1 MPRITLDLLRRRAE
15 HNDGILSNLEEITLH
30 QQELEGIEV
39 VGDVC
44 RALEILYLQNNIIP
58 RIENLHH
65 LKNLWYL
72 NLAINNI
79 QVIENLEGC
88 EKLKKLDLTLNFVKD
103 ITCVRVLRKNVHLD
117 SLYLT
122 GNPCTEMEGYRAYV
136 IEHLPHLISL
146 DGNDVKRSE
155 SIRAHQDAQ
164 PVREFL
170 ERERIRIEKEERE
183 KQERIARGEVDPPKY
198 NEKGEKLYGNTPE
211 ERVACFEDLRD
222 AVDKAKNPPKEPGS
236 ISSAYEE
243 AQKAWKP
250 RRLTPEQEQA
260 KWGRVLQRNE
270 GKIPFKVWEDKTN
283 VYVNC
288 EPGKFIT
295 TAAIAV
301 DIQPTYARVEVKGK
315 VLQVILP
322 SEVAPSKSAVKRGSA
337 KGDLLLTMP
346 IVGKHKDAVDL
357 TTPIQ
362 TRAGYSKPT
371 AKAPPAEKPAMAPL
385 TRDALLSLETNKPE
399 TLDLSKVSP
408 SPATPSQPQV
418 SKIEEI
424 D

>member
-30 QQELEGIEV
+30 QQELERIEV

-44 RALEILYLQNNIIP
+44 RALEILYLQNNLIP
-58 RIENLHH
+58 RIEGLHH

-79 QVIENLEGC
+79 KLIENLEGC
-88 EKLKKLDLTLNFVKD
+88 EQLKKLDLTLNFVAD
-103 ITCVRVLRKNVHLD
+103 ITCVKVLRRNVHLKD
-117 SLYLT
+117 LYLT
-122 GNPCTEMEGYRAYV
+122 GNPCTELEGYRAYV
-136 IEHLPHLISL
+136 VEHLPHLITL

-164 PVREFL
+164 PVREHL
-170 ERERIRIEKEERE
+170 ERERLRIEKEERE
-183 KQERIARGEVDPPKY
+183 KQERIARGDIDPPKY

-211 ERVACFEDLRD
+211 ERVACFEELRD
-222 AVDKAKNPPKEPGS
+222 AVDKAKNPPREPGS

-250 RRLTPEQEQA
+250 RKLTPQEEQA
-260 KWGRVLQRNE
+260 KWGRVLQKNE
-270 GKIPFKVWEDKTN
+270 GKLPFKVWEDKTN
-283 VYVNC
+283 VYVSC
-288 EPGKFIT
+288 EPGKFIAT
-295 TAAIAV
+295 TAISV

-322 SEVAPSKSAVKRGSA
+322 SEVAPSKSGVKRGAA

-357 TTPIQ
+357 TTPVR
-362 TRAGYSKPT
+362 TTESRGGYSKAP
-371 AKAPPAEKPAMAPL
+371 AKAPPPEKPAMAPL
-385 TRDALLSLETNKPE
+385 TRDALLSLEPNKPE
-399 TLDLSKVSP
+399 TLDLSGPRPV
-408 SPATPSQPQV
+408 SQPPAGG
-418 SKIEEI
+418 KIEEI